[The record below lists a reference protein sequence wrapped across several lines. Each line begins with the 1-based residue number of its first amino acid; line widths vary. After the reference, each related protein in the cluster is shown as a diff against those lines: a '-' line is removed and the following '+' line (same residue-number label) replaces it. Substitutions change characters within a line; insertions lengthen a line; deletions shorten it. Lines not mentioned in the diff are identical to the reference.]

1 MSLGGAIRGGAKW
14 TARIV
19 ALLLALL
26 LLLLAGFRI
35 AAALRETDEGRPA
48 GTSMVT
54 TPLGAVAARL
64 AGPADGPPILLVHGT
79 AGWSG
84 FWRNVSAHLAGRGWR
99 VIAVDLPPFGYSEH
113 DREARYDRA
122 SQAARLAAVL
132 EQAAGR
138 PAVVVGHSF
147 GSGAATE
154 LALRAPGRV
163 SRLVLVDA
171 ALGRID
177 PEPVDRGQTR
187 GLLGRRWIAQPLVS
201 ASMTNPMATGA
212 LLRSMLARKEA
223 AAPWLDTIRQP
234 MRRAGTTR
242 AYAAWLPELFV
253 DSDSSLS
260 RSGANLGRIR
270 MPVNLIWGEA
280 DTVTPIAQ
288 GEALARIVRPASFAR
303 LPGVGHIPHIE
314 DEAGFLAALDA
325 AIGEAR

>member
-14 TARIV
+14 AMWIV
-19 ALLLALL
+19 VFLLALAI
-26 LLLLAGFRI
+26 LLLAGFRI
-35 AAALRETDEGRPA
+35 AAALRESDESRPA
-48 GTSMVT
+48 ETRMVE
-54 TPLGAVAARL
+54 TPLGAVAIQL

-84 FWRNVSAHLAGRGWR
+84 FWRNVSAHLARRGWR

-113 DREARYDRA
+113 DRQARYDRA

-132 EQAAGR
+132 ERAAGR

-147 GSGAATE
+147 GSGAAVE
-154 LALRAPGRV
+154 LALRAPSRV

-171 ALGRID
+171 ALGTID
-177 PEPVDRGQTR
+177 PAPIDRGQTR
-187 GLLGRRWIAQPLVS
+187 GLLGQGWVAQPLVS
-201 ASMTNPMATGA
+201 ASMTNPMLIGA
-212 LLRSMLARKEA
+212 LLRSMLAREHS
-223 AAPWLDTIRQP
+223 AAPWVATIRQP
-234 MRRAGTTR
+234 MRRAGTTA

-253 DSDSSLS
+253 EDDSSLS
-260 RSGANLGRIR
+260 RRSANLRRIA
-270 MPVNLIWGEA
+270 MPVYLIWGEA

-288 GEALARIVRPASFAR
+288 GEALARLIRAQGFAR

-314 DEAGFLAALDA
+314 DEAGFLAALDE

>member
-1 MSLGGAIRGGAKW
+1 VSLGGAIRGGAKW
-14 TARIV
+14 TVRIV

-26 LLLLAGFRI
+26 LLVLAGFRI
-35 AAALRETDEGRPA
+35 AAALREGDEARPA
-48 GTSMVT
+48 ESRMVA
-54 TPLGAVAARL
+54 TPLGAVAVQL
-64 AGPADGPPILLVHGT
+64 AGPAEGPPILLVHGT

-84 FWRNVSAHLAGRGWR
+84 FWRGVSAHLAGRGWR

-113 DREARYDRA
+113 DRAARYDRA

-163 SRLVLVDA
+163 SQLVLVDP

-177 PEPVDRGQTR
+177 PAPADRGQTR
-187 GLLGRRWIAQPLVS
+187 GLLGQSWIAQPLVS
-201 ASMTNPMATGA
+201 ASMTNPMLTGA

-223 AAPWLDTIRQP
+223 AAPWIATIRQP
-234 MRRAGTTR
+234 MRRAGTTA

-253 DSDSSLS
+253 EADSSLS
-260 RSGANLGRIR
+260 RRGATLARIR
-270 MPVNLIWGEA
+270 MPVHLIWGEA